1 MTLGRPHTTLEQKQN
16 RLSGFIEKLVEAKVK
31 YSENPTPSN
40 KIKVLNLQNSIRAE
54 RYRINKQ

>member
-1 MTLGRPHTTLEQKQN
+1 MTLGRPHTTLEQKQQ
-16 RLSGFIEKLVEAKVK
+16 RLSKFIEELIKAREK
-31 YSENPTPSN
+31 YNESQTPSN